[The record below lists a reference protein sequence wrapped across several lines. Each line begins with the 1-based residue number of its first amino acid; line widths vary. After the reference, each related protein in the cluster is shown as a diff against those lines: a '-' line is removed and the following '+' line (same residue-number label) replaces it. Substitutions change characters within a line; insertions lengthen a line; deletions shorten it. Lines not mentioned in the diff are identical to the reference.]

1 MWLRVTWMGYVW
13 SFRAL
18 GPTGKSIPN
27 DRDSMAVLAD
37 FVTQE
42 LRRWMAEDAPDTPP
56 FDVDACT
63 QLEQFSLGR
72 NA

>member
-1 MWLRVTWMGYVW
+1 MGCVW

-18 GPTGKSIPN
+18 RSTGESIPN
-27 DRDSMAVLAD
+27 DLDSMAVFAD

-56 FDVDACT
+56 FDVDTCT

-72 NA
+72 KV